1 MNHENPFFE
10 GAIIFTTSKKAVTF
24 INSPEFSN
32 DILLHIEPQMWD
44 QNAQETLEVSSLG
57 S

>member
-1 MNHENPFFE
+1 MNHENSFFE
-10 GAIIFTTSKKAVTF
+10 GAIIFTTSKKVVTF